1 MRFVVIYD
9 LEFTAWIGSMQQR
22 WLAPGQFRE
31 IVQIGA
37 VRLDAQSLAQTG
49 EFEILIKPRLN
60 PVLSPY
66 LEDLTGIANADMA
79 RRGVDL
85 ANGLARFVDF
95 VGGGRSVAFGRDDLV
110 IADNLRLYGLKD
122 APAIPAYT
130 NIAPWLRANG
140 LDPKHAGDVAEAA
153 GAHFTG
159 RKHDALDDARS
170 VALGIRTLVARG
182 AQNPFLATAE

>member
-1 MRFVVIYD
+1 MSFVVVYD
-9 LEFTAWIGSMQQR
+9 IEFTAWAGSMRQR

-37 VRLDAQSLAQTG
+37 VKLDAQTLAQTD
-49 EFEILIKPRLN
+49 EFEILTKPRLN
-60 PVLSPY
+60 PVLSHY
-66 LEDLTGIANADMA
+66 LEDLIGITNAEMT

-85 ANGLARFVDF
+85 KDGFARFIDF
-95 VGGGRSVAFGRDDLV
+95 VGGGRSFAFGRDDLV

-153 GAHFTG
+153 GANFTG
-159 RKHDALDDARS
+159 RKHDALEDARS

-182 AQNPFLATAE
+182 AQNPFLAVAE